1 MYPSQL
7 ERYINEYRK
16 KEDGADRAGGRE
28 REKERKKT
36 SRRSG
41 SAGGHLRERHGE
53 TRLSFTRPVTVEIH
67 PIIPPYP
74 QQNHYNTLHLQQTDK

>member
-28 REKERKKT
+28 REKRRGKK
-36 SRRSG
+36 
-41 SAGGHLRERHGE
+41 
-53 TRLSFTRPVTVEIH
+53 H
-67 PIIPPYP
+67 PEGQDQRVAI
-74 QQNHYNTLHLQQTDK
+74 